1 MVGFGLILLIAVV
14 MVIIA
19 IFAQWVRSEK
29 KKKDQLPKRV
39 IGKGIYIFKTI
50 LFSVVFTVYISFL
63 YYIYRC

>member
-19 IFAQWVRSEK
+19 IFAHWVRSEK

-39 IGKGIYIFKTI
+39 IGKESLYFQDYIY
-50 LFSVVFTVYISFL
+50 SVFTVYNSFL
-63 YYIYRC
+63 Y